1 MTFRPWQRNPMS
13 YWGCQ
18 LFGWGGVALF
28 GRIMEGLQGLASR
41 QNSENQDH
49 LFLPLTCL
57 AGLIASHL
65 LRKLIK
71 RGEWLELPP
80 QTLILR
86 YAAALAISTLVLSV
100 IGATFFKAP
109 ASSGKTTATFT
120 VILMIN
126 SSLMG
131 AWMAVYFLF
140 HFYERLNRARQEQVL
155 LREAVTLSQLESL
168 RLQLNPHFLFNALNS
183 IRALIPRESA
193 EAREGVTLL
202 ADVLRSTLST
212 RGGKTVAFG
221 EEMRLVRDYL
231 SIEKLRFGDHLRIV
245 EQLDATIS
253 KANIP
258 PLMLLTVVENAIKHG
273 AQSQEQAA
281 TITITGRVEEESIM
295 LIVES
300 PASCEKKKD
309 SDSSFGIGLQNIRK
323 RLRLIYG
330 EQATAILE
338 TSADATTRCVLCYP
352 LQTLSSPHERANY

>member
-1 MTFRPWQRNPMS
+1 MTFRPCPTSSWS

-18 LFGWGGVALF
+18 LLGWGGVAIF
-28 GRIMEGLQGLASR
+28 GRIMEALQGLASR
-41 QNSENQDH
+41 QSPESQDN

-57 AGLIASHL
+57 AGLMASHL
-65 LRKLIK
+65 LRELIK

-80 QTLILR
+80 RTLILR
-86 YAAALAISTLVLSV
+86 YALALAISTLALSL
-100 IGATFFKAP
+100 IGAAFFKAP
-109 ASSGKTTATFT
+109 ASSGKNTAPFT

-131 AWMAVYFLF
+131 AWMAIYFLF
-140 HFYERLNRARQEQVL
+140 HFYERLNRARQEQLL

-183 IRALIPRESA
+183 IRALIPREST

-212 RGGKTVAFG
+212 REGKVVPFA

-231 SIEKLRFGDHLRIV
+231 SIEKLRFSEHLLIV
-245 EQLDATIS
+245 EQLDRSLTQ
-253 KANIP
+253 ANIP

-281 TITITGRVEEESIM
+281 TITITGRVQKESVM
-295 LIVES
+295 LLVES
-300 PASCEKKKD
+300 PASGEKKPGTN
-309 SDSSFGIGLQNIRK
+309 SSFGIGLQNIRK
-323 RLRLIYG
+323 RLHLIYG
-330 EQATAILE
+330 EEATAVLE
-338 TSADATTRCVLCYP
+338 TSGEATMRCVLSYP
-352 LQTLSSPHERANY
+352 LQTLS